1 MHQPPAREWTAEE
14 DAIILHL
21 VNEIGLRWTK
31 IAEALDGRSDSAVRN
46 RYHRLTAPA
55 EPKPARDRST
65 ELPWTPEED
74 SKLQQGYA
82 KHGTKWLSII
92 KEFLPERS
100 RNAIRNRFGRRTAAA
115 AAAPSASAFSSGGSS
130 AADRAPFRAPS
141 FGFTPEA
148 MTAATSVA
156 IPPLVA
162 TGVNVHTGGPMGG
175 ARVPTPAEAA
185 QRAVQAVQAV
195 QAAEA
200 YATSQAHAHAQ
211 LHAAHVQA
219 AQAAAVTLQ
228 QMLQFRQ
235 APSHLMDA
243 HQAVMIAALQVS
255 AADDP

>member
-148 MTAATSVA
+148 MTEATSVA

-162 TGVNVHTGGPMGG
+162 TGGPMGG
-175 ARVPTPAEAA
+175 ARLPTPAEAA
-185 QRAVQAVQAV
+185 QRAVQAV

-243 HQAVMIAALQVS
+243 HQAVMLAALQVS
-255 AADDP
+255 AADDL

>member
-14 DAIILHL
+14 DALILHL

-148 MTAATSVA
+148 MTEATSVA

-162 TGVNVHTGGPMGG
+162 TGGPMGG
-175 ARVPTPAEAA
+175 ARLPTPAEAA

-195 QAAEA
+195 QAAEV

-243 HQAVMIAALQVS
+243 HQAVMLAALQVS
-255 AADDP
+255 AADDL